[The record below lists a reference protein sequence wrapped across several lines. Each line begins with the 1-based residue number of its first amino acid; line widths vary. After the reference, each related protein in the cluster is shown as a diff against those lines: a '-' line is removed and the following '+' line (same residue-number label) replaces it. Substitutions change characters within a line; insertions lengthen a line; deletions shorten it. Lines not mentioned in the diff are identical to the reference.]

1 MFITRALSGFWVG
14 GSNVS
19 FWNDAWLSV
28 EPLRKLRYMVP
39 YISKTRRWIKPIK
52 HGRGTRGAAPT
63 SDVATRQGSHC
74 PRVQPHPA
82 TWIPRVFSRLAPT
95 QLQLGPIRA
104 ESGQLGPKSAE
115 TDDSGRNLKK
125 KKKKKVQ
132 NAPFD

>member
-28 EPLRKLRYMVP
+28 EPLRNLRYTVP

-63 SDVATRQGSHC
+63 SDVATRKGSHC
-74 PRVQPHPA
+74 PRVQPHPVA
-82 TWIPRVFSRLAPT
+82 WIPRVFSRLAPT
-95 QLQLGPIRA
+95 QLQLGPIRV
-104 ESGQLGPKSAE
+104 ESGQLGPESAVSAE
-115 TDDSGRNLKK
+115 TDDSSRNL
-125 KKKKKVQ
+125 
-132 NAPFD
+132 